1 MMQHV
6 YSGVWRSGLL
16 LGLIF
21 LAACAQRPRA
31 TQPLS
36 DFEQHLEQP
45 AVTSMTPELPP
56 EVAQA
61 LLPKLEAEAPL
72 VPAVVQEPRFDIAA
86 EKIPAREFF
95 MGLVTGTPYN
105 MVVQPGI
112 EGDISLSL
120 KNVTI
125 PEVME
130 VLRDVYGYYYR
141 QTASGFQVMQGGLQ
155 SQLFHVDYLNLVRRG
170 SSQTRVS
177 SGQVSEY
184 EGDDDDNSGSSS
196 KNNSDRAVVS
206 GSQVGTESVNDFWQ
220 ELATALQIMVGQEDG
235 RRVIIQPQASVVVV
249 RALPPELRQVADY
262 LTAIQGNLQRQ
273 VTLEAKILEVE
284 LKDGFQSGINWSLL
298 AGGDMVFSQVGGG
311 TIFGSSGASG
321 IAGNSGILSPLNPTQ
336 MIEGSAA
343 QAFGGVFSAA
353 LTFNDFAAFIELLET
368 QGDVQVLSSPRIA
381 TVNNQ
386 KAVIKVGS
394 DEFFVTDISS
404 DTVTGTATTTSPD
417 ITLTPFFSGIALDVT
432 PQIDAGGRVTL
443 HVHPT
448 ISQVTDQQKTITV
461 AGQEQTLPLA
471 YSTVRESDSIV
482 SAESGQVV
490 VIGGLMQNLSS
501 NENAG
506 IPLLGQI
513 PGFGS
518 LFRHSQMISRK
529 SELVILLRPMVVDD
543 GTWEQA
549 LRESKDSFAQL
560 GSRFNQD
567 WRGGPFARPAQ

>member
-1 MMQHV
+1 MMQHLYV
-6 YSGVWRSGLL
+6 PFWRSALV

-21 LAACAQRPRA
+21 LTACAQRPRA
-31 TQPLS
+31 EEPIS
-36 DFEQHLEQP
+36 DFEQHLVPPQGASAP
-45 AVTSMTPELPP
+45 PELPA

-61 LLPKLEAEAPL
+61 LLPKLGGEAELA
-72 VPAVVQEPRFDIAA
+72 PAVAQEPRFDVAA
-86 EKIPAREFF
+86 EKIPAGDFF

-105 MVVQPGI
+105 MVVQPGL
-112 EGDISLSL
+112 EGEVSLAL

-130 VLRDVYGYYYR
+130 VLRDVYGYHYR
-141 QTASGFQVMQGGLQ
+141 QTATSFQVMRGGLQ
-155 SQLFHVDYLNLVRRG
+155 TQLFHVNYLNLVRRG

-184 EGDDDDNSGSSS
+184 DSDDDDGSGSS
-196 KNNSDRAVVS
+196 NSGNSERSVVS
-206 GSQVGTESVNDFWQ
+206 GSEVGTESINDFWQ
-220 ELATALQIMVGQEDG
+220 ELATALRTMVGQEDG
-235 RRVIIQPQASVVVV
+235 RRVIVQPQASVVVV

-262 LTAIQGNLQRQ
+262 LSAIQGNLQRQ

-284 LKDGFQSGINWSLL
+284 LNDGFQSGINWSLL
-298 AGGDMVFSQVGGG
+298 TGGDVVLSQTGGG
-311 TIFGSSGASG
+311 TIFGDAGVSD
-321 IAGNSGILSPLNPTQ
+321 IAGNSGVLSPLNSTE
-336 MIEGSAA
+336 MIEGSTAS
-343 QAFGGVFSAA
+343 AFGGVFSAA

-471 YSTVRESDSIV
+471 FSTVRESDSIV

-490 VIGGLMQNLSS
+490 VIGGLMKNLSS
-501 NENAG
+501 KKTAG
-506 IPLLGQI
+506 IPLLGQL
-513 PGFGS
+513 PGVGS
-518 LFRHSQMISRK
+518 LFRHSQVTSSK
-529 SELVILLRPMVVDD
+529 SELVILLRPMVVGDD
-543 GTWEQA
+543 TWRQA
-549 LRESKDSFAQL
+549 LQESTDSFEQL
-560 GSRFNQD
+560 GSQLND
-567 WRGGPFARPAQ
+567 EWRGGPFARPAQ

>member
-1 MMQHV
+1 MMQHF
-6 YSGVWRSGLL
+6 YGGFWRSGAL

-21 LAACAQRPRA
+21 LAACAQRPRI
-31 TQPLS
+31 TQPLCE
-36 DFEQHLEQP
+36 FEQQLDRP
-45 AVTSMTPELPP
+45 AVILAPPELPHEVALALLPKFEVEPELPP
-56 EVAQA
+56 AA
-61 LLPKLEAEAPL
+61 
-72 VPAVVQEPRFDIAA
+72 VQEPRFDVAA
-86 EKIPAREFF
+86 QKIPAREFF
-95 MGLVTGTPYN
+95 MGLVAGTPYN

-112 EGDISLSL
+112 EGEITLAL
-120 KNVTI
+120 KKVTI

-141 QTASGFQVMQGGLQ
+141 QTSIGFQVMQGGLQ

-184 EGDDDDNSGSSS
+184 DSDDDDDSGSSNGD
-196 KNNSDRAVVS
+196 NNDRSVVS
-206 GSQVGTESVNDFWQ
+206 GSQVGTESINDFWK
-220 ELATALQIMVGQEDG
+220 ELATALRTMVGQEEG
-235 RRVIIQPQASVVVV
+235 RKVIIQPQASVVLV
-249 RALPPELRQVADY
+249 RAFPPELRQVADY

-284 LKDGFQSGINWSLL
+284 LNDGFQSGINWSLL
-298 AGGDMVFSQVGGG
+298 AGGDVVLSQTGGG
-311 TIFGSSGASG
+311 TIFSEGVSS
-321 IAGNSGILSPLNPTQ
+321 IAGNSGILSPLNPTE
-336 MIEGSAA
+336 MIEGSTAS
-343 QAFGGVFSAA
+343 AFGGVFSAA

-432 PQIDAGGRVTL
+432 PQIAAGGRVTL

-461 AGQEQTLPLA
+461 AGQAQTLPLA
-471 YSTVRESDSIV
+471 FSTVRESDSIV

-490 VIGGLMQNLSS
+490 VIGGLMKNLSS
-501 NENAG
+501 KETAG
-506 IPLLGQI
+506 IPLLGQL
-513 PGFGS
+513 PGIGS
-518 LFRHSQMISRK
+518 LFRHSQVTSRK
-529 SELVILLRPMVVDD
+529 SELVILLRPMVVRD
-543 GTWEQA
+543 GTWQQA
-549 LRESKDSFAQL
+549 LQTSTDSFEQL
-560 GSRFNQD
+560 GSRLND
-567 WRGGPFARPAQ
+567 EWRGGPFARPTE

>member
-1 MMQHV
+1 MMRHL
-6 YSGVWRSGLL
+6 YGGFWRNGLL
-16 LGLIF
+16 LGLLF
-21 LAACAQRPRA
+21 LVACAQRPRVS
-31 TQPLS
+31 QPIS
-36 DFEQHLEQP
+36 DFEQHLDQP
-45 AVTSMTPELPP
+45 VVASLPPELPP
-56 EVAQA
+56 EIAEA
-61 LLPKLEAEAPL
+61 LLPKLQAEGAATPS
-72 VPAVVQEPRFDIAA
+72 VVQEPRFDVVAQ
-86 EKIPAREFF
+86 KIPAREFF

-105 MVVQPGI
+105 MAVQPGI
-112 EGDISLSL
+112 EGDISLTL

-125 PEVME
+125 SEVME
-130 VLRDVYGYYYR
+130 VLRDVYGYHYR
-141 QTASGFQVMQGGLQ
+141 QTSMGFQVMRGGLQ
-155 SQLFHVDYLNLVRRG
+155 TQLFHVNYLNLVRKG

-184 EGDDDDNSGSSS
+184 EGHGDDNSGSSS
-196 KNNSDRAVVS
+196 RDNGDRAVVS
-206 GSQVGTESVNDFWQ
+206 GSQVGTESVADFWQ
-220 ELATALQIMVGQEDG
+220 ELATALRTMVGQEEG

-262 LTAIQGNLQRQ
+262 LSAIQGNLQRQ

-284 LKDGFQSGINWSLL
+284 LNDGFQSGINWSLL
-298 AGGDMVFSQVGGG
+298 AGGDVVLSQTGGG
-311 TIFGSSGASG
+311 TIFGDSSVSE
-321 IAGNSGILSPLNPTQ
+321 IAGNSGILSPLNPTLNV
-336 MIEGSAA
+336 EGSNAS
-343 QAFGGVFSAA
+343 AFGGVFSAA

-461 AGQEQTLPLA
+461 AGQAQTLPLA
-471 YSTVRESDSIV
+471 FSTVRESDSIV
-482 SAESGQVV
+482 SAKSGQVV
-490 VIGGLMQNLSS
+490 VIGGLMKNLSS
-501 NENAG
+501 KKTAG
-506 IPLLGQI
+506 VPLLGQV
-513 PGFGS
+513 PGIGS
-518 LFRHSQMISRK
+518 LFRHSQVTSRK
-529 SELVILLRPMVVDD
+529 SELVILLRPVVVGD

-549 LRESKDSFAQL
+549 LQESADSFEKL
-560 GSRFNQD
+560 GSRFNEE

>member
-1 MMQHV
+1 MMQHL
-6 YSGVWRSGLL
+6 YSGFWRNGLL
-16 LGLIF
+16 LGLIV
-21 LAACAQRPRA
+21 LAGCAQRPRVA
-31 TQPLS
+31 QPLS
-36 DFEQHLEQP
+36 DFEQHLGQATITPER
-45 AVTSMTPELPP
+45 PELPP

-61 LLPKLEAEAPL
+61 LLPKLETETLL
-72 VPAVVQEPRFDIAA
+72 VPTAVQEPRFDVAA

-95 MGLVTGTPYN
+95 MGLVAGTPYN
-105 MVVQPGI
+105 MAVQTGI
-112 EGDISLSL
+112 EGEISLAL
-120 KNVTI
+120 KKVTI

-130 VLRDVYGYYYR
+130 VLRDVYGYHYR
-141 QTASGFQVMQGGLQ
+141 QTATGFQVMRGGLQ
-155 SQLFHVDYLNLVRRG
+155 TQLFHVNYLNLVRRG

-184 EGDDDDNSGSSS
+184 DSDDNDDSGSSDRD
-196 KNNSDRAVVS
+196 NNNRSVVS
-206 GSQVGTESVNDFWQ
+206 GSQVGTESINDFWQ
-220 ELATALQIMVGQEDG
+220 ELATALRAMVGQEEG
-235 RRVIIQPQASVVVV
+235 RRVILQPQASMVVV

-284 LKDGFQSGINWSLL
+284 LNDGFQSGINWALFV
-298 AGGDMVFSQVGGG
+298 GGDVVLSQTGGG
-311 TIFGSSGASG
+311 TIFGDAGVSDT
-321 IAGNSGILSPLNPTQ
+321 AGNSGILSPLNPTK
-336 MIEGSAA
+336 MVEGSAVS
-343 QAFGGVFSAA
+343 AFGGVFSAA
-353 LTFNDFAAFIELLET
+353 LSFNNFAAFIELLET

-432 PQIDAGGRVTL
+432 PQIAAGGRVTL

-471 YSTVRESDSIV
+471 FSTVRESDSIV
-482 SAESGQVV
+482 SAESGQVI
-490 VIGGLMQNLSS
+490 VIGGLMKNLSS
-501 NENAG
+501 KKSAG
-506 IPLLGQI
+506 IPLLGQL
-513 PGFGS
+513 PGLGT
-518 LFRHSQMISRK
+518 LFRHSQVASRK

-543 GTWEQA
+543 GTWDQA
-549 LRESKDSFAQL
+549 LQDSRDSFQNL
-560 GSRFNQD
+560 GSQFD
-567 WRGGPFARPAQ
+567 EEWRGGPFSRPAQ

>member
-1 MMQHV
+1 MMQHF
-6 YSGVWRSGLL
+6 YGGFWRSGAL

-21 LAACAQRPRA
+21 LAACAQRPRV

-36 DFEQHLEQP
+36 EFEQQLDRP
-45 AVTSMTPELPP
+45 AVILAPPELPP
-56 EVAQA
+56 EVALA
-61 LLPKLEAEAPL
+61 LLPKFEVEPGLT
-72 VPAVVQEPRFDIAA
+72 PAVVQEPRFDVAA
-86 EKIPAREFF
+86 QKIPAREFF
-95 MGLVTGTPYN
+95 MGLVAGTPYN

-112 EGDISLSL
+112 EGEITLAL
-120 KNVTI
+120 KKVTI

-141 QTASGFQVMQGGLQ
+141 QTSIGFQVMQGGLQ
-155 SQLFHVDYLNLVRRG
+155 SQLFHVNYLNLVRRG

-184 EGDDDDNSGSSS
+184 DSDDGDDSGSSDRD
-196 KNNSDRAVVS
+196 NNDRSVVS
-206 GSQVGTESVNDFWQ
+206 GSQVGTESINDFWK
-220 ELATALQIMVGQEDG
+220 ELATALRTMVGQEEG
-235 RRVIIQPQASVVVV
+235 RKVIIQPQASVVLV
-249 RALPPELRQVADY
+249 RAFPPELRQVADY

-284 LKDGFQSGINWSLL
+284 LNDGFQSGINWSLL
-298 AGGDMVFSQVGGG
+298 AGGDVVLSQTGGG
-311 TIFGSSGASG
+311 TIFSEGVSAS
-321 IAGNSGILSPLNPTQ
+321 AGNGGILSPLNPTD
-336 MIEGSAA
+336 MIEGSTAS
-343 QAFGGVFSAA
+343 AFGGVFSAA

-461 AGQEQTLPLA
+461 AGQAQTLPLA
-471 YSTVRESDSIV
+471 FSTVRESDSIV

-490 VIGGLMQNLSS
+490 VIGGLMKNLSS
-501 NENAG
+501 KETAG
-506 IPLLGQI
+506 IPLLGQL
-513 PGFGS
+513 PGIGS
-518 LFRHSQMISRK
+518 LFRHSQVTSRK
-529 SELVILLRPMVVDD
+529 SELVILLRPMVVRD

-549 LRESKDSFAQL
+549 LQTSTDSFEQL
-560 GSRFNQD
+560 GSRLND
-567 WRGGPFARPAQ
+567 EWRGGPFARPTE

>member
-1 MMQHV
+1 MMHHL
-6 YSGVWRSGLL
+6 YGSLWRSGLL
-16 LGLIF
+16 LVLIF
-21 LAACAQRPRA
+21 LAACAQPPRV

-45 AVTSMTPELPP
+45 TVTSVPPELPP

-61 LLPKLEAEAPL
+61 LLPKLETEAAL
-72 VPAVVQEPRFDIAA
+72 VPTVVQEPRFDVAA
-86 EKIPAREFF
+86 QKIPAREFF

-112 EGDISLSL
+112 EGQISLTL

-141 QTASGFQVMQGGLQ
+141 QTSTGFQVMRGELQ
-155 SQLFHVDYLNLVRRG
+155 TQLFHVNYLNLVRKG

-177 SGQVSEY
+177 SGQVSDY
-184 EGDDDDNSGSSS
+184 DGDDDDNSGS
-196 KNNSDRAVVS
+196 NNRDNRDRSVVS
-206 GSQVGTESVNDFWQ
+206 GSQVGTESVNDFWT
-220 ELATALQIMVGQEDG
+220 ELATALRTMVGQEEG

-284 LKDGFQSGINWSLL
+284 LSDGFQSGINWALFV
-298 AGGDMVFSQVGGG
+298 GGDVVLSQTGGG
-311 TIFGSSGASG
+311 TIFGDAGVSDT
-321 IAGNSGILSPLNPTQ
+321 AGNSGILSPLNPTK
-336 MIEGSAA
+336 MVEGSTAS
-343 QAFGGVFSAA
+343 AFGGVFSAA
-353 LTFNDFAAFIELLET
+353 LSFNNFAAFIELLET

-404 DTVTGTATTTSPD
+404 TTVTGTATTTSPD

-461 AGQEQTLPLA
+461 SGQVQTLPLA
-471 YSTVRESDSIV
+471 FSTVRESDSIV
-482 SAESGQVV
+482 SAQSGQVV
-490 VIGGLMQNLSS
+490 VIGGLMKNLSTKKS
-501 NENAG
+501 AG
-506 IPLLGQI
+506 IPLLGQL
-513 PGFGS
+513 PGVGS
-518 LFRHSQMISRK
+518 LFRHSQVGTRK

-543 GTWEQA
+543 GTWETA
-549 LRESKDSFAQL
+549 LQESSDSFEQL
-560 GSRFNQD
+560 GSRLNKE
-567 WRGGPFARPAQ
+567 WRGGLFARPVQ

>member
-1 MMQHV
+1 MMQHL
-6 YSGVWRSGLL
+6 YGGFWRSGVL

-21 LAACAQRPRA
+21 LAACAQRPRVA
-31 TQPLS
+31 QPLS
-36 DFEQHLEQP
+36 DFEQHLEGSM
-45 AVTSMTPELPP
+45 VTAAPPELPP

-61 LLPKLEAEAPL
+61 LLPQLEVETAS
-72 VPAVVQEPRFDIAA
+72 VPTVIQEPRFNVAA

-95 MGLVTGTPYN
+95 MGLVAGTPYN
-105 MVVQPGI
+105 MAVQPGI
-112 EGDISLSL
+112 EGEISLAL

-130 VLRDVYGYYYR
+130 VLRDVYGYHYR
-141 QTASGFQVMQGGLQ
+141 QTTSGFQVMQGGLQ
-155 SQLFHVDYLNLVRRG
+155 TQLFHVNYLNLVRRG

-184 EGDDDDNSGSSS
+184 DSDN
-196 KNNSDRAVVS
+196 NNDSDSTDSNNDRSVVS
-206 GSQVGTESVNDFWQ
+206 GSQVGTESINDFWQ
-220 ELATALQIMVGQEDG
+220 ELATALRIMVGQEDG
-235 RRVIIQPQASVVVV
+235 RKVILQPQASMVVV

-284 LKDGFQSGINWSLL
+284 LNDSFQSGINWSLL
-298 AGGDMVFSQVGGG
+298 AGGDMVFSQTGGG
-311 TIFGSSGASG
+311 TIFGDAGVSD

-336 MIEGSAA
+336 MIEGSTAS
-343 QAFGGVFSAA
+343 AFGGVFSAA

-432 PQIDAGGRVTL
+432 PQIDARGRVTL

-461 AGQEQTLPLA
+461 AGQAQTLPLA
-471 YSTVRESDSIV
+471 FSTVRESDSIV

-501 NENAG
+501 NKTAG
-506 IPLLGQI
+506 IPLLGQV
-513 PGFGS
+513 PGLGS
-518 LFRHSQMISRK
+518 LFRHNQVTSRK
-529 SELVILLRPMVVDD
+529 SELVILLRPVVVGD

-549 LRESKDSFAQL
+549 LRESTASFEQL
-560 GSRFNQD
+560 GSRFNEQ

>member
-1 MMQHV
+1 MMQHL
-6 YSGVWRSGLL
+6 YGGFWRSGLL

-21 LAACAQRPRA
+21 LAACAQRPRVA
-31 TQPLS
+31 QPLS
-36 DFEQHLEQP
+36 DFEQHLERP
-45 AVTSMTPELPP
+45 AETAAPPELPP

-61 LLPKLEAEAPL
+61 LLPQLDVGTASVSP
-72 VPAVVQEPRFDIAA
+72 VIQEPRFDVAA

-95 MGLVTGTPYN
+95 MGLVAGTPYN

-112 EGDISLSL
+112 EGEISLAL
-120 KNVTI
+120 KKVTI

-130 VLRDVYGYYYR
+130 VLRDVYGYHFR
-141 QTASGFQVMQGGLQ
+141 QTASGFQVMRGGLQ
-155 SQLFHVDYLNLVRRG
+155 TQLFQVNYLNLVRRG

-184 EGDDDDNSGSSS
+184 EGEYDDDSGSSRRD
-196 KNNSDRAVVS
+196 NNDRAVVS
-206 GSQVGTESVNDFWQ
+206 GSQVGTESINDFWQ
-220 ELATALQIMVGQEDG
+220 ELATALQTMVGQEEG

-249 RALPPELRQVADY
+249 RALPRELRQVADY
-262 LTAIQGNLQRQ
+262 LAAIQGNLQRQ

-284 LKDGFQSGINWSLL
+284 LNDSFQSGINWSLL
-298 AGGDMVFSQVGGG
+298 AGGDMVLSQTGGG
-311 TIFGSSGASG
+311 TIFGDAGVSD
-321 IAGNSGILSPLNPTQ
+321 IAGNSGVLSPLNPTQ
-336 MIEGSAA
+336 MIEGSTAS
-343 QAFGGVFSAA
+343 AFGGVFSAA

-461 AGQEQTLPLA
+461 AGQAQTLPLA
-471 YSTVRESDSIV
+471 FSTVRESDSIV

-490 VIGGLMQNLSS
+490 VIGGLMKNMSS
-501 NENAG
+501 NKSAG
-506 IPLLGQI
+506 IPLLGQL
-513 PGFGS
+513 PGVGS
-518 LFRHSQMISRK
+518 LFRHNQVTSSK
-529 SELVILLRPMVVDD
+529 SELVILLRPMVVENN
-543 GTWEQA
+543 TWKQS
-549 LRESKDSFAQL
+549 LRESTDSFEQL
-560 GSRFNQD
+560 GSRFNAE
-567 WRGGPFARPAQ
+567 WRGGPFARPAE